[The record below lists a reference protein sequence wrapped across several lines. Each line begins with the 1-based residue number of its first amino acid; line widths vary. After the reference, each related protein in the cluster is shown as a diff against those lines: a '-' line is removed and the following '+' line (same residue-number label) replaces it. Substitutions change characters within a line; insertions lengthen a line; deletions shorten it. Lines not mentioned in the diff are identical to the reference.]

1 MLNFKFPFCISLV
14 LWFFFSPYV
23 YMYQCGLGYL
33 CRLENIEVLQ
43 RRNWS
48 ISTGNWSLV
57 GVRVLMTSNSF
68 TLLCRIVMVLHFTS
82 HIHARTRTHVTRAP
96 NVWEIFL
103 LFYIIII
110 IILDYLLG
118 ERRGRR
124 NQSTSPERAQTKHK
138 MLSFYSSFIFSL
150 IDMLVFW
157 ILEVRFFWVSIE
169 HEGQRVQDFDF

>member
-1 MLNFKFPFCISLV
+1 MRNFKFPFCISLV
-14 LWFFFSPYV
+14 LWFFFNSV

-68 TLLCRIVMVLHFTS
+68 TLLCRIVMVLHFTP
-82 HIHARTRTHVTRAP
+82 HIHARVRTHVTRAP

-103 LFYIIII
+103 LFYNNNNYYFG
-110 IILDYLLG
+110 LPS
-118 ERRGRR
+118 RGKKREKK
-124 NQSTSPERAQTKHK
+124 SKHK
-138 MLSFYSSFIFSL
+138 SRKSSN
-150 IDMLVFW
+150 
-157 ILEVRFFWVSIE
+157 EA
-169 HEGQRVQDFDF
+169 QNA